1 MSQRYLKHGHQTTYY
16 CPWQVIDKYCSYLPF
31 CPHHLW
37 WSVCACKI
45 TLVMSNSLQPHG
57 LWLTRL
63 LCPWDSPGKN
73 TGVGCHALL
82 REILPY
88 PGIELMSL
96 ISPAW
101 QADSVQLS
109 HLGSPK
115 IKLMWDYIFFFELIG
130 IFQILTINMPL
141 WLTGKHGIDVH
152 RRQSPFP
159 VHQKLSSHC

>member
-1 MSQRYLKHGHQTTYY
+1 MHAVTS
-16 CPWQVIDKYCSYLPF
+16 
-31 CPHHLW
+31 
-37 WSVCACKI
+37 
-45 TLVMSNSLQPHG
+45 VMSDSLQSSGPKG
-57 LWLTRL
+57 ARL
-63 LCPWDSPGKN
+63 PCPWDSPGKN

-115 IKLMWDYIFFFELIG
+115 IKLM
-130 IFQILTINMPL
+130 
-141 WLTGKHGIDVH
+141 
-152 RRQSPFP
+152 
-159 VHQKLSSHC
+159 

>member
-1 MSQRYLKHGHQTTYY
+1 MDCGPPSSCVHGIFQARVLE
-16 CPWQVIDKYCSYLPF
+16 WGAKV
-31 CPHHLW
+31 
-37 WSVCACKI
+37 

-115 IKLMWDYIFFFELIG
+115 IKLM
-130 IFQILTINMPL
+130 
-141 WLTGKHGIDVH
+141 
-152 RRQSPFP
+152 
-159 VHQKLSSHC
+159 